1 MKTALYLL
9 TGLFALAGAC
19 NARAQAP
26 ATPVPFRLPDIP
38 AVLTAPEDRAAYL
51 SVHYWDHFDF
61 KDPSLIERA
70 EVTEQAFVDFIS
82 ILPYAGNAPAAVD
95 TLYRRAAAD
104 RRMLDHFIT
113 LGDKYL
119 YEPNSPMHNEE
130 LYILVLR
137 AQLANPA
144 LSRTEKIRPRYL
156 LELALKNRPG
166 DPAADFTFLRRDGS
180 RGRMSEIGAPY
191 LLLYFNDPE
200 CDDCRRVKRQLAES
214 PVLNRRLEDGR
225 LRLLSIDVTGGN
237 GTREQGSVPPGWI
250 DGCDEG
256 EQLTRK
262 EVYDLKAMPTLY
274 LLDAQ
279 KRVVLKDTTPERIE
293 EYLVREAR

>member
-70 EVTEQAFVDFIS
+70 EITEQAFVDFIS

-166 DPAADFTFLRRDGS
+166 DPAADFTFTIITTLDKRDY
-180 RGRMSEIGAPY
+180 P
-191 LLLYFNDPE
+191 
-200 CDDCRRVKRQLAES
+200 K
-214 PVLNRRLEDGR
+214 
-225 LRLLSIDVTGGN
+225 
-237 GTREQGSVPPGWI
+237 
-250 DGCDEG
+250 
-256 EQLTRK
+256 
-262 EVYDLKAMPTLY
+262 
-274 LLDAQ
+274 
-279 KRVVLKDTTPERIE
+279 
-293 EYLVREAR
+293 

>member
-1 MKTALYLL
+1 MPRRDMKWNPASKTPGARTPGVFDPDTRHMKTALYLL
-9 TGLFALAGAC
+9 TGLFALARAC
-19 NARAQAP
+19 NARVQAP
-26 ATPVPFRLPDIP
+26 AAPVPFRLPDIP

-82 ILPYAGNAPAAVD
+82 ILPYAGNAPGGGRYA
-95 TLYRRAAAD
+95 LPPAAAD

-144 LSRTEKIRPRYL
+144 LTGRRRSARATCWSWHSKTVPGIRP
-156 LELALKNRPG
+156 PTS
-166 DPAADFTFLRRDGS
+166 PSCAATEAAAG
-180 RGRMSEIGAPY
+180 
-191 LLLYFNDPE
+191 
-200 CDDCRRVKRQLAES
+200 CRRSAPPTCCS
-214 PVLNRRLEDGR
+214 T
-225 LRLLSIDVTGGN
+225 ST
-237 GTREQGSVPPGWI
+237 TRS
-250 DGCDEG
+250 
-256 EQLTRK
+256 
-262 EVYDLKAMPTLY
+262 A
-274 LLDAQ
+274 
-279 KRVVLKDTTPERIE
+279 TT
-293 EYLVREAR
+293 AAA

>member
-1 MKTALYLL
+1 M
-9 TGLFALAGAC
+9 
-19 NARAQAP
+19 
-26 ATPVPFRLPDIP
+26 
-38 AVLTAPEDRAAYL
+38 
-51 SVHYWDHFDF
+51 
-61 KDPSLIERA
+61 
-70 EVTEQAFVDFIS
+70 
-82 ILPYAGNAPAAVD
+82 
-95 TLYRRAAAD
+95 
-104 RRMLDHFIT
+104 
-113 LGDKYL
+113 
-119 YEPNSPMHNEE
+119 
-130 LYILVLR
+130 
-137 AQLANPA
+137 
-144 LSRTEKIRPRYL
+144 SRTEKIRPRYL

-237 GTREQGSVPPGWI
+237 GTREQESVPPGWI

-274 LLDAQ
+274 LLDEQ

-293 EYLVREAR
+293 EYLVREAH

>member
-1 MKTALYLL
+1 MTGHATHETALYLL

-156 LELALKNRPG
+156 LELALKTVPGIRP
-166 DPAADFTFLRRDGS
+166 PTSPSYAATEAAAG
-180 RGRMSEIGAPY
+180 
-191 LLLYFNDPE
+191 
-200 CDDCRRVKRQLAES
+200 CRRSAPPTCCS
-214 PVLNRRLEDGR
+214 T
-225 LRLLSIDVTGGN
+225 ST
-237 GTREQGSVPPGWI
+237 TRS
-250 DGCDEG
+250 
-256 EQLTRK
+256 
-262 EVYDLKAMPTLY
+262 A
-274 LLDAQ
+274 
-279 KRVVLKDTTPERIE
+279 TT
-293 EYLVREAR
+293 AAA